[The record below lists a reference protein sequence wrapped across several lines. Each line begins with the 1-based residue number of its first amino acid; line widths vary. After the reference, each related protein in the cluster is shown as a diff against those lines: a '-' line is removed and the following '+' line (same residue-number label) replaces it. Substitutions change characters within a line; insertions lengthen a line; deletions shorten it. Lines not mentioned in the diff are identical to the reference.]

1 MTESARPSSLPPTAC
16 LAAHEFMLLHHGRVC
31 PICAQMGHRGSCDHW
46 RDLRVGLE
54 GGGALQRCGNA
65 LWEARDASAHLRDLA
80 ETIETADEHDMS
92 D

>member
-31 PICAQMGHRGSCDHW
+31 PICGRGSCDHHWLDGHW
-46 RDLRVGLE
+46 RDPV
-54 GGGALQRCGNA
+54 GGGALQLCGNA
-65 LWEARDASAHLRDLA
+65 LWGATKASAHLRDLA